1 MAKANYFEKMV
12 MDSAGK
18 RLSRTKA
25 IRYKCLECC
34 CYSTSEVRMCPST
47 SCPLWRY
54 RTGHEERDDLYLEA
68 HTQHRDM

>member
-1 MAKANYFEKMV
+1 MANANYFEKMV

-18 RLSRTKA
+18 RLSRAKA

-34 CYSTSEVRMCPST
+34 CYNKSEVRMCPST

-54 RTGHEERDDLYLEA
+54 RMGHEERDDLYLETHA
-68 HTQHRDM
+68 QHRGM